1 MSDFEDITLI
11 EANRKESKDS
21 DNTNPAHFTTRLGNV
36 IELNIGDKVEVKSS
50 FINQRGCAE
59 PNSIEF
65 KGISLGVTGRFTKT
79 VAEEAYFY
87 NDITTNLNSNTAVPN
102 SVNNDPLFD
111 NTIQGNLAHCVI
123 TNSSED
129 IELKDNEANIEINFY
144 KNANG
149 EGYMMLPRAYPT
161 QYPGVT
167 TGLFAQSDVWSNCNI
182 TKDCDPTVIPLS
194 HSDPAQPRDVAGTY
208 RKGLYSG
215 ICFYQP
221 EMSDFQEWRYE
232 PEYPPF
238 DAANP
243 ANKLPYTAWQYW
255 DLFNSNDYHVV
266 TDNIRFDASVRYVAD
281 SGNNPTQFKAKK
293 PKNDNSRFT
302 LFQREYNWLTF
313 GTDPVVVTKSFDG
326 ESDISVNSSDWWDN
340 TSNFGGGVDTPPLK
354 YKSYHGSIRDPAQN
368 TFLRRTDLVKISV
381 DKGFN
386 SPQSVA
392 NQVTEQ
398 LQEQDVNFPEISQI
412 PMSRAA
418 AVIGAK
424 PLGQNIID
432 SNIEYS
438 RVIKTKTFKPIYS
451 AGKGNMSATTKE
463 AYFSESSATR
473 NSKASFN
480 YNSAYHNILVKRPDL
495 FEAGR
500 LINDWTGKVGSV
512 FGAHKFEN
520 PLNPP
525 SNTPSGHLNFIQN
538 DINYNASLQNN
549 TIDHIVTSWLW
560 TEDNL
565 KMLGKLFEIQG
576 QYEELFENKDGY
588 YQSNVV
594 WTNKK
599 SATPPD
605 MAWDVVKTIKNSRFL
620 HMNRLDTRYDST
632 NLSKVETNFSS
643 LGDDGYVA
651 KEYYDEHVDGVANPM
666 KRTYYNTSHMSMP
679 VFFKYMPENAKKMT
693 NGSSTDDLAYGFAT
707 KSQPKCYPADGVGAG
722 GTDLNY
728 YITLHPELVGGIRPE
743 AFNQRGGYV
752 GWDNADN
759 AWSARGINAPSDFG
773 TADVQWKIG
782 TVIGWDYHFNSF
794 GNVVMLPYTG
804 MVQESYDGKSIPGAQ
819 NQVPG
824 GWRSGDPPTIS
835 TDRFQQTYIGANNAA
850 LSYDSISN
858 KFGFEYLHVP
868 EVVGNKFNAGELGP
882 LPVDTSTSPP
892 LNPILADAGDECYKI
907 NKRLTQWS
915 FCPDMV
921 PYLVTVGNF
930 DNEPAASTF
939 SSDFS
944 PLNPNLEPWVI
955 YDSHCGINMNLGKC
969 YNQSDDVLYGLRN
982 NKKQLWN
989 SGLLG
994 ILGFSYDQFNP
1005 PTIDETND
1013 SQTRVRY
1020 SNIKSLSNPST
1031 NSQPTAGDSQ
1041 EFLLNAYGGVMDAPT
1056 QLPYNLVLKSIDT
1069 HGLGSK
1075 YPGTMAPAI
1084 VIKTKSIKLEGLNL
1098 PARMLRAYL
1107 TIRADILAG
1116 QAGIGGKGNGL
1127 KNPIMAIV
1135 NKINPNKDFIQME
1148 DADIFT
1154 VTSPVTL
1161 SSITTSICD
1170 PDGTLALVDDN
1181 SSVIYKFSK
1190 MRNTSEYNI
1199 LAQIQASL
1207 KK

>member
-11 EANRKESKDS
+11 EANRKESNDA
-21 DNTNPAHFTTRLGNV
+21 DNTNPAHYTTRLGNV

-50 FINQRGCAE
+50 FINQKGCAE

-65 KGISLGVTGRFTKT
+65 KGISLGVTGSFTKT

-87 NDITTNLNSNTAVPN
+87 NDITTNLNVNTDAPN
-102 SVNNDPLFD
+102 SVDNDPIFD
-111 NTIQGNLAHCVI
+111 NAIQGNLAHCVI
-123 TNSSED
+123 TNSSEN

-149 EGYMMLPRAYPT
+149 EGYMMLPRSHPT
-161 QYPGVT
+161 QYADA
-167 TGLFAQSDVWSNCNI
+167 TGAGSDSHSNVWASCNI
-182 TKDCDPTVIPLS
+182 KKDCNPTVIPTVLD
-194 HSDPAQPRDVAGTY
+194 DPAQPPDVQYAY
-208 RKGLYSG
+208 RKGQFSG

-221 EMSDFQEWRYE
+221 EMSDFQEWRYS

-243 ANKLPYTAWQYW
+243 GNILPYTSYQYW

-266 TDNIRFDASVRYVAD
+266 TDNIRFDASTRYPAG
-281 SGNNPTQFKAKK
+281 SIHEPIRFKAKK

-313 GTDPVVVTKSFDG
+313 GTDPVVSTKSFD
-326 ESDISVNSSDWWDN
+326 DTWPDTDVNALDWWNN
-340 TSNFGGGVDTPPLK
+340 TADFGGGVDTPPLK
-354 YKSYHGSIRDPAQN
+354 YKSYHGNQRDPAQT
-368 TFLRRTDLVKISV
+368 TFLRRTDLVKISI

-386 SPQSVA
+386 SPESVA
-392 NQVTEQ
+392 NQVTQQ

-412 PMSRAA
+412 PVARDPYAT
-418 AVIGAK
+418 VIGK
-424 PLGQNIID
+424 NIID

-451 AGKGNMSATTKE
+451 AGKGNMSSTTSE
-463 AYFSESSATR
+463 AYFSADAAVR
-473 NSKASFN
+473 NSKAAFN

-500 LINDWTGKVGSV
+500 LVNSWTGKVGSV
-512 FGAHKFEN
+512 FGAHKFED

-525 SNTPSGHLNFIQN
+525 SNTASGHLNFIQN
-538 DINYNASLQNN
+538 DIGHTGLLNN
-549 TIDHIVTSWLW
+549 NNIDHIVTSWLW

-565 KMLGKLFEIQG
+565 KMLGKLFEVQG
-576 QYEELFENKDGY
+576 KYEELFENKDGY

-599 SATPPD
+599 EATAPN
-605 MAWDVVKTIKNSRFL
+605 MAWDTVKTIKNSRFL
-620 HMNRLDTRYDST
+620 HMNRLDTRYNDT
-632 NLSKVETNFSS
+632 NLSDPATNFHS
-643 LGDDGYVA
+643 LGDDGYYA
-651 KEYYDEHVDGVANPM
+651 KSYFDEHVDGEANPM

-693 NGSSTDDLAYGFAT
+693 DGSSTDNLAYGFAT
-707 KSQPKCYPADGVGAG
+707 KSQPKCYPLDGDLAAG
-722 GTDLNY
+722 GGGDLNY

-759 AWSARGINAPSDFG
+759 AWSPLGIAAPNADGANPW
-773 TADVQWKIG
+773 DVG

-804 MVQESYDGKSIPGAQ
+804 MVEESFDGKSIPGAQ
-819 NQVPG
+819 NQIPG
-824 GWRSGDPPTIS
+824 GFRGYPTTVS

-850 LSYDSISN
+850 LSYDSVSN
-858 KFGFEYLHVP
+858 KFGFEYLHIP

-882 LPVDTSTSPP
+882 LPVDTSFSPP
-892 LNPILADAGDECYKI
+892 LNPILSDAGDECYKI

-921 PYLVTVGNF
+921 PYLTTTGNF
-930 DNEPAASTF
+930 DQDPPHATF
-939 SSDFS
+939 ASDFS

-969 YNQSDDVLYGLRN
+969 YNQTDARTS

-1005 PTIDETND
+1005 PTVDENNN

-1020 SNIKSLSNPST
+1020 SNMKSLSNPTT

-1041 EFLLNAYGGVMDAPT
+1041 EFILNAYGAVMDATT
-1056 QLPYNLVLKSIDT
+1056 QLPYNIVLKQIDT
-1069 HGLGSK
+1069 HGFGSS
-1075 YPGTMAPAI
+1075 YPGTMSPAI

-1098 PARMLRAYL
+1098 PARMQRAYL

-1116 QAGIGGKGNGL
+1116 QAGIGGRGNGL
-1127 KNPIMAIV
+1127 KSPIMAII
-1135 NKINPNKDFIQME
+1135 NKINANKDFIQMI
-1148 DADIFT
+1148 DADVFT
-1154 VTSPVTL
+1154 VTAPINI
-1161 SSITTSICD
+1161 SSITTSIMD

-1199 LAQIQASL
+1199 IAQIETSL